1 MQIAYL
7 VLLSI
12 LHCDGL
18 YYQVIFFV
26 ILIPYGLSTSLCG
39 CFTQFDVVL
48 CQRNTGY
55 LTTEGKEL
63 SRFYHGLGWD
73 LQIYRCKS

>member
-18 YYQVIFFV
+18 YYPVIFFV
-26 ILIPYGLSTSLCG
+26 ILIPYGL
-39 CFTQFDVVL
+39 FTQFDVVL

-63 SRFYHGLGWD
+63 SRFYRGLGWD